1 MATRISAP
9 GDLGSIDVS
18 RIRGVVF
25 DLVGTLM
32 RPVPSAAE
40 AYRAAGA
47 RLGHALSAA
56 EAAARFRAAFS
67 RQEAVDRQRHGLRT
81 SQQRECERWQAIV
94 AEVFPEAEPGGPLFA
109 DLWAH
114 FGRGEHW
121 CVFDDVPAA
130 LQSLRKRG
138 YRLAIGS
145 NFDER
150 LHPLVRNS
158 RDLAEFAADEVFDS
172 ATVGWRKPAPEFF
185 LALENALQLPAS
197 ALLMVGDDLENDVN
211 GALAAG
217 WQALAIRQPGEPS
230 CSAPLAPLVER
241 FLGNRGPG

>member
-1 MATRISAP
+1 MATRSSAP
-9 GDLGSIDVS
+9 GDLGSIEAS

-40 AYRAAGA
+40 SYRAAGA
-47 RLGHALSAA
+47 RFGHSLSAA

-81 SQQRECERWQAIV
+81 SQQRERERWQAIV
-94 AEVFPEAEPGGPLFA
+94 AEVFPEAEPGGLLFA
-109 DLWAH
+109 ELWAY
-114 FGRGEHW
+114 FGRAEHW
-121 CVFDDVPAA
+121 RVFDDVPAS

-158 RDLAEFAADEVFDS
+158 RDLAEFAAEDVFDS
-172 ATVGWRKPAPEFF
+172 ATVSWRKPAPEFF
-185 LALENALQLPAS
+185 LAVENALQLPAS
-197 ALLMVGDDLENDVN
+197 ALLMVGDDLENDVT

-230 CSAPLAPLVER
+230 FGGTLAPLVER
-241 FLGNRGPG
+241 LLGDYGPG